1 MLFRP
6 PIRTARRPDEGYILI
21 TLILFVAVL
30 AIAMTVTAPALL
42 FQLKRDREE
51 ELIHRGTQYTRAIQ
65 HYYKKFNSYP
75 NTLENLENSNQLRF
89 LRRRYKDPVTG
100 KDFKILHMQDVQ
112 GMTGPGLNGAT
123 SASNLAGGAGANGPI
138 GLNSP
143 GGAGGAFGGF
153 GNQGGPGGPN
163 GGLAGPNSGGLG
175 ANQILQQVQTGTGS
189 TTGSAGTNNQAGQT
203 GSESEEEGTPQQSGT
218 NTSTGTA
225 SGAGPGTPGAGPD
238 SSSSFG
244 SSSGSN
250 NQTFGGGPILGVASI
265 SKDKTI
271 RIFNK
276 KERYYQWQFVY
287 DPTLDQGGL
296 IKTPYQQVSVGSST
310 IQGATPAGGV
320 QGQTPGVQAPGT
332 PGAGGLLGQ
341 PNQPVTQPSQPSQ
354 PNQGITPNMPPEQEQ

>member
-1 MLFRP
+1 MLFRR
-6 PIRTARRPDEGYILI
+6 PIRSTRRPDDGYILI
-21 TLILFVAVL
+21 TLIMFVAVL

-75 NTLENLENSNQLRF
+75 NTLENLESSNQLRF
-89 LRRRYKDPVTG
+89 LRRRYKDPLTG

-112 GMTGPGLNGAT
+112 GMSGPGLNGAT

-153 GNQGGPGGPN
+153 GNQGGPGGLS
-163 GGLAGPNSGGLG
+163 GGSNGPNSGGIG
-175 ANQILQQVQTGTGS
+175 ANQILQQAPAGAGGTA
-189 TTGSAGTNNQAGQT
+189 GSAGANNQAGPA
-203 GSESEEEGTPQQSGT
+203 GSESEDEGTPQQGGTSNSSGPGPGAPG
-218 NTSTGTA
+218 TG
-225 SGAGPGTPGAGPD
+225 SGAG
-238 SSSSFG
+238 SSFG

-250 NQTFGGGPILGVASI
+250 NQTFGGGPILGVAST

-296 IKTPYQQVSVGSST
+296 IKTPYQQISAGSST

-320 QGQTPGVQAPGT
+320 QGQTPGGGQAPGT

-341 PNQPVTQPSQPSQ
+341 PNQPVTQPNQPSQ
-354 PNQGITPNMPPEQEQ
+354 SNQGITPNMPPEQEQ